1 MAASDYEHEK
11 SRPNT
16 LPFLDLLQK
25 LGDASLTAADF
36 KSCYINLWIS
46 EHNRM
51 AGTTSVKPQGASGG
65 QSRDREIE
73 SVIDRIHF
81 VAYHY
86 DPDIDADP
94 DLHVDEG
101 QLRTEAMRALERL
114 QRLQNQT

>member
-1 MAASDYEHEK
+1 MAASDCEHEK

-46 EHNRM
+46 EHNRI
-51 AGTTSVKPQGASGG
+51 AGTTSVRPQGASGG

-86 DPDIDADP
+86 DSGIDTDP
-94 DLHVDEG
+94 DLHVEEG
-101 QLRTEAMRALERL
+101 QLRTEAMRALGQLKRL
-114 QRLQNQT
+114 LS

>member
-1 MAASDYEHEK
+1 MAASDFEHEK

-16 LPFLDLLQK
+16 RPFLDLLQK
-25 LGDASLTAADF
+25 LGDASLTAVDF

-46 EHNRM
+46 EHNRI

-73 SVIDRIHF
+73 SVIDRIHS

-86 DPDIDADP
+86 APDIDADP

-101 QLRTEAMRALERL
+101 QLRREAMKALGQLKRL
-114 QRLQNQT
+114 LN

>member
-16 LPFLDLLQK
+16 RPFLDLLQK

-46 EHNRM
+46 EHNRI

-73 SVIDRIHF
+73 SIIDRIHF
-81 VAYHY
+81 MAYHY
-86 DPDIDADP
+86 DPDVDADP